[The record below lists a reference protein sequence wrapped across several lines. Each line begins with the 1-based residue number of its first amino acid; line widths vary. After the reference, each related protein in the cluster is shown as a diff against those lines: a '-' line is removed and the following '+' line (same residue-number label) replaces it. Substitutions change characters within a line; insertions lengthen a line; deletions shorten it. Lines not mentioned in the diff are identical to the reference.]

1 MTSVPSRAD
10 FDSQPPMPISEY
22 ARTVTAVN
30 VGYELLFT
38 LTYCFL
44 RALGQPDLD
53 LLVVGAGGG
62 MEIERFLP
70 DNPGW
75 RLVGVDPSLDMLALA
90 RATAARLGVE
100 ERVEFMQGAV
110 DGLPAERRFD
120 AATCLF
126 VLHFLPDDAKL
137 ALLREIARRLRP
149 QAPLLVVSGARV
161 HEGDLR
167 EDLLAA
173 WQQHG
178 TLMGLPAER
187 MRGIIQQ
194 LVAQQ
199 EGATTEGEYVRLLHE
214 AGFERVAPYLSVM
227 NGGVGAWLAR

>member
-110 DGLPAERRFD
+110 DGLPDSAPPG
-120 AATCLF
+120 ACASPA
-126 VLHFLPDDAKL
+126 HGPPG
-137 ALLREIARRLRP
+137 ALLRTARVALLAPRTGGRRHPALLRP
-149 QAPLLVVSGARV
+149 APGR
-161 HEGDLR
+161 R
-167 EDLLAA
+167 R
-173 WQQHG
+173 
-178 TLMGLPAER
+178 AE
-187 MRGIIQQ
+187 
-194 LVAQQ
+194 V
-199 EGATTEGEYVRLLHE
+199 
-214 AGFERVAPYLSVM
+214 P
-227 NGGVGAWLAR
+227 